1 MDLFRCE
8 LPNLIVLTAEEYPPT
23 AVFIRDLCSQA
34 LMSVSERN
42 FNAGLVW
49 YLLDCNVVG
58 MTVRLISNY
67 TLATQTTPANAARAL
82 QLYIK
87 ASTNQATIGSGGVAI
102 DDNVAAAAVSEALG
116 LTPNQDDTFERV
128 TCASSRLA
136 ECDPTDYVPQRIDDV
151 GLPSAPE
158 TFHLPSYDVQ
168 VGLRSI
174 IYVLQKTCRFE
185 AVLLDEFQSSG
196 GYALLL
202 RLLESCSEEQIPPL
216 FDMLT
221 LLLPLGAES
230 SSSCKEGES
239 MATGS
244 MFGVRNV
251 NAFLVMRDL
260 LLSCVVRPHAT
271 IADDAEFNAGDQRR
285 NEHLVLQLLTHVL
298 HVYTS
303 DYGNF
308 LFLEP
313 KTHTLALVLTKLPEI
328 SFYDAKVIIL
338 RVVEYVCCAAK
349 LEDLLPVEMLSIVC
363 SLFCDNAAPDC
374 RYECNESSKANDTG
388 SFEGDA
394 PSRINGECTGG
405 KMLSSSEESF
415 ASALPT
421 LLCEC
426 LIKILKNAEA
436 GMYKK
441 ELSGFGLLER
451 GIYKWFIQ
459 IANCLSTIPATA
471 SSMKH
476 TYAAEFKTHV
486 GMWSKVVSLMLRD
499 NARECEQFRQLQ
511 MHQPLYVIA
520 EELLSN
526 DCIAGSSGLP
536 GELGAYSSP
545 FSVLSIF
552 IELACGIHG
561 HISSSGADGSSS
573 DISTNISLLQTGTE
587 SDLSAILELL
597 QRFRGAVWRQN
608 LLLQVLDQML
618 KAGALSLSTPWRT
631 CQGSEILIALL
642 SSQNYLES
650 DTNDQSYQMMDLV
663 LDILKVTLDATHG
676 DNSNGDY
683 FKANIGYQAIS
694 SCIITSSV
702 LDTEKRGAVVHH
714 VFELIAAGSALS
726 EVRNGDA
733 AQILF
738 QLLPSLPTEAAV
750 GAVQRLLE
758 TLQAA
763 GSGDTSFKKDQISR
777 LVHAGIFQWIC
788 DPAIT
793 PMITQADHPL
803 KPSLTKLIVML
814 ATEEELSMAPLR
826 HFLQVI
832 ATGMP
837 VLLGNQY
844 HPQGNNAN
852 STAGT
857 TFTDD
862 PEIGLLLLEHA
873 LRKSNVLAAGSSVC
887 VALCEGL
894 LSLTRDDDEEKR
906 LDVYGVLVGAT
917 LTLFPSRD
925 CAIRNEDCID
935 VLEVTAVSRDGPL
948 DCYLWCHRT
957 RYLVSYG
964 AADDMEMW
972 WRALQQSDNTSK
984 LARGVSNHSGLF
996 ADESDAMAINPD
1008 SNPSNDR
1015 LEGFACIVSIYSLE
1029 SAGCFT
1035 RVYFERSTGF
1045 LRLDTGAVS
1054 SGPNINPNPKRTS
1067 VIFEEVTITSFRS
1080 ANVANSDARDGTFAM
1095 SGPTEKTGDW
1105 HHFAFS
1111 HRKSVVGTSLITV
1124 YIDGLE
1130 VATKKLNFPSS
1141 SIMGSFQAFVGK
1153 DIQVCGTHPATM
1165 QWNIGPTWL
1174 TDDVVPSSTIAGV
1187 FSMGPSFTEQFSGHS
1202 YRSVG
1207 DWPEALASSQIARA
1221 ADRGMDIALFAKL
1234 LQLPKLGRACR
1245 RQWSELSDSST
1256 SSAGMGDPNNDTL
1269 SASIAESMAAKKEEL
1284 AEGLR
1289 LATGGGGV
1297 PPRKEKNLIG
1307 AFRSFVKYDCAM
1319 SAFGTEIEGLL
1330 GNFKLSED
1338 ASLFSLNT
1346 KSSDRS
1352 TARVLVHTHVHY
1364 VNTERSCR
1372 LDLAKALPSVGGISQ
1387 ILFPLLDNAWRQ
1399 VDLKI
1404 ALQMLVRVLRRN
1416 PACLAECLGNNGY
1429 ALVAGL
1435 LCSRV
1440 HLIDEKILKTVV
1452 RLAVA
1457 GRLAPYTRTPT
1468 GVHTGQPI
1476 AHPVVVDTVALSQ
1489 VVLSGELR
1497 KKLPHHLQC
1506 QLVALL
1512 MDALV
1517 ASNPNALFNA
1527 RQLRR
1532 AGFMSWIL
1540 MYVSELGNEECHV
1553 DQAMALEMR
1562 WCFPK
1567 FLEPTL
1573 EATLQY
1579 LLSLLR
1585 TFIRVESHVDDF
1597 RSMAEILLL
1606 SMTSNVMHS
1615 KDSPIRLILLQ
1626 FVLHEIENDACRRD
1640 ISEPTGQSVA
1650 ARDSGLQHVSTTIVE
1665 AILYREGAVDG
1676 RKKRESKFTEDS
1688 KSADTTFVSSPLAE
1702 SSGRFDQLS
1711 RSAYPVDGLANVL
1724 LEVIDQDEKSGRF
1737 VSTEALLAVRILLSL
1752 AQTHAE
1758 FAEHLFQTGLA
1769 QKLSLVLRRYSTDCS
1784 VCVPLLAYVS
1794 NISVSE
1800 TNYYDSDTLAATDQG
1815 LRPFALPPPFT
1826 LVTGSKCTDQAWDL
1840 IGDLLLRN
1848 CRLVED
1854 EVATGINVIVLGK
1867 VAFQAETSLPFFMA
1881 VCKASG
1887 TVLRVIVQCLL
1898 NESQDKANRSSHG
1911 EETVGECQAA
1921 NASAMPEAKLYF
1933 ATRSERTTRR
1943 ITRMRALSVNSHKE
1957 FGVGCESDRSF
1968 LLSLAAQLFR
1978 MLVDDSERVRYT
1990 AIVMWQFLLQH
2001 RMDVLKEL
2009 LIVEPRTSVL
2019 QSITTAKKEATID
2032 VFHGGFD
2039 LLLNALPQQ
2048 TEITTTAEPGTEGGE
2063 VAITP
2068 SQESWCEFHLWL
2080 TQNSALLSD
2089 LIVVKTEAI
2098 HRHLMDALLSCLCL
2112 RKTINGSGLCLDTNF
2127 PVRLDAKNGGASI
2140 EDCSLLDAIDRG
2152 GREMVAR
2159 KTLLKFASFQES
2171 ALEAMNDGVLWWREI
2186 STHFAQTRSIW
2197 RTGGWQVDESNDG
2210 DIEQELAGCL
2220 DSKHTQRSIF
2230 QRNSL
2235 RYRLDTT
2242 EGPRRMRL
2250 RLVRDYSKEAKG
2262 EPIPSTTAEA
2272 NGVKSG
2278 ERLEGEGSDDLDPR
2292 GSMSPQRAHRSEY
2305 SDDEAFQRSR
2315 EFHEA
2320 VEVFREFIYR
2330 QATASNRTDDSTQ
2343 VLQRI
2348 LNDCRLDATREL
2360 FSSKGWDEDKGPQP
2374 VELGR
2379 RVCRWFLENVEDA
2392 AGKRSMGVSP
2402 GIVADIERVLLESGN
2417 NSESEPV
2424 PSTLFDAADAEATQY
2439 ALCAVR
2445 HASLRAIAS
2454 ASIARADS
2462 VDLELEESD
2471 DDENDESHTD
2481 FPIRPASPVADIDY
2495 GDSNDQG
2502 DATWSTATEPKRQT
2516 TASLLKMAESSTK
2529 ESSGTGES
2537 EACDPSEPSASDSMA
2552 PSSGRSSTKRFD
2564 TSCDSVYG
2572 SIARFLQRDDYP
2584 PLQCYNAAYITG
2596 MTKIT
2601 GLFVLSRFALYFI
2614 SGYGRLRSSG
2624 EANDAAVSRFNGGL
2638 LSDPVGDPP
2647 NARSD
2652 KQPMDI
2658 SSGTRKKAK
2667 GLLRATLADLST
2679 QFSQSKATSGQLFTV
2694 VPLSELPE
2702 TAWDGSLSS
2711 SPSTPTPSTRWS
2723 IKYSNVKQFCRI
2735 KYQLRPVGIE
2745 FFDTVGSTFFLQL
2758 ESFADREEVVK
2769 LLFQM
2774 PLVNSIFWMP
2784 ILRTGALAPSVK
2796 RIRQAV
2802 TKRWLRGSM
2811 SNFEYLMHLNTLA
2824 GRSFNDLTQ
2833 YPVFPWVLGDYT
2845 SDFLDL
2851 DARETFRDLSKPMG
2865 ALGESRAAQFCE
2877 RYAAMNQDGDIDGP
2891 MGTPAFHYGTHYSC
2905 SAYVVNYLIRL
2916 EPFTALALELQG
2928 GDFDHP
2934 DRLFRSI
2941 PSSWTSASRENLQDV
2956 RELIPEFFYLP
2967 EFLYNANNCAFGT
2980 TQSGEEVSHVALPPW
2995 AHGDPREFVRLHRR
3009 ALESKY
3015 VSEHL
3020 HEWIDLVFGVKQR
3033 GHEAAKAQNVFMHIT
3048 YEGTVDIEQI
3058 SDPVMRAAT
3067 LSQIEN
3073 FGQTPSRLFSSP
3085 HPPRKVPMVVPSS
3098 LAMATATG
3106 STSSPSVTS
3115 PVANLVM
3122 GHQYESSTLSS
3133 IEVYVKW
3140 HTPLAPAL
3148 VAIGKDYVFLKK
3160 HSMVTIQLDKAIVGD
3175 VKLVHDKI
3183 QCQGVGCSLV
3193 PPRFA
3198 KYLDWGNNGGVMKL
3212 RVHHP
3217 NVGTSRY
3224 REASKVLGVIEGAHQ
3239 DRVNCVTFSDDGVLL
3254 VTGGE
3259 DAVVNVIE
3267 CSKTAESRR
3276 VFKQVTKLIG
3286 HEDAV
3291 VCVAIN
3297 KFNLIASASTDRCV
3311 LLWDLRTRVLL
3322 RELAGH
3328 SATVAHVSIN
3338 GANGNVLTATATEL
3352 RLWSINGDL
3361 LAASS
3366 ASTFG
3371 LPTIVRLSNLLA
3383 TYFEC
3388 EAWQSGVVAVT
3399 GHANGAIALWGL
3411 WYPADLAR
3419 QRKDNLEAEAAAAER
3434 LNAQLPSDTGDRSTA
3449 SPRRSDPTNVA
3460 VAIHKG
3466 NQPAAPKLV
3475 VPSCRLFVLKLLL
3488 DHRAKV
3494 TALTL
3499 GYQCEKLGDVVS
3511 VDNQAYTCSQ
3521 ADVLTPA
3528 KQEFLTSVLLK
3539 AITDHFGSML
3549 SVQRVAGNLVVP
3561 GMSCAADS
3569 DWACCKGT
3577 MPTSYATTGVT
3588 NADYVL
3594 HVTARPTTGSIIAW
3608 ALPCN
3613 LDQFGRP
3620 ISGQANFSPS
3630 RLDPSGTAGASRT
3643 EQVGTALHEM
3653 THALVFSQRLFANFR
3668 QPRNG
3673 PIWGYGN
3680 VVSQSQR
3687 AGGIVVSKIVT
3698 PQVVQQLKQHFNC
3711 LDWVDAG
3718 LELENGDQGSAAFS
3732 SHWEKRVVMNEYMS
3746 ATSSYDPVYSA
3757 LTMALFADSGWYEV
3771 ASFATAQVL
3780 PWGYH
3785 EGCGMAKARCSE
3797 WSDRYICTDS
3807 AQRGCTA
3814 DYNAKGYCNVAAYS
3828 SSIPAGFQYFQD
3840 PHFGGR
3846 DSFADYCPFYR
3857 AFNNGDCRGNGRS
3870 ATLVNTGNFMEEIGS
3885 SSKCFQSSL
3894 SRSSSSS
3901 AALRPTCYKVLGCSA
3916 SELTLSIG
3924 GVDVQ
3929 CPIEGGDVKVSG
3941 YKGKLACPPSAQL
3954 CQMLQDKCSGS
3965 GVLLPSGDST
3975 AAGVV
3980 ELGEAAE
3987 GVQVTVGS
3995 KEYRFFKFY
4004 LNASAYDVTFII
4016 DYPSTASDAI
4026 DVDLY
4031 GSFDDPF
4038 PTALTANSVLF
4049 ASTNSAGIRDEINLC
4064 GTLGVF
4070 PRGLNS
4076 SSRTC
4081 IQATEAYVLETPG
4094 YFYLSILGFSLG
4106 ESQVTLRLET
4116 DKCRGVTCS
4125 DRGSCGRNTPGVCAC
4140 DRYWSGDDCSVPK
4153 CGPDCQDLGT
4163 CADASTQMDSLADST
4178 QFSAIATME
4187 IGVSTPLR
4195 NTSEC
4200 YGNGVCQLLTTP
4212 TGELEP
4218 HCVCDEAFAFA
4229 HPTTADQAL
4238 CKTLLPSVAYIQ
4250 HFLGPFQVEAGL
4262 LDLQIARGAWA
4273 LYTIRVKDDWEVLV
4287 ANLDESTPEGDAM
4300 LFIRRETLP
4309 TMATNALTSLQ
4320 FADVEGWAA
4329 AASTRKIV
4337 LSRATSTLSSG
4348 LYYIGVRNSGY
4359 ARGSLGYRLT
4369 VNAGVDCQFA
4379 ISFATGN
4386 ASVNTTRSSA
4396 SSSSHGRS
4404 NETAAGNEDASFGI
4418 CLNGGVC
4425 NVQSSQIC
4433 ACSGGSTSR
4442 YCALQPTRVVLS
4454 PSSTTTSPSN
4464 SSSSSYTA
4472 FATASNSTLGVGKWL
4487 YFAFDVAD
4495 TTAKAV
4501 EFILTIHN
4509 DLNDVATPARP
4520 VLLVHTPDDAEFPSL
4535 ATAAQQDFDA
4545 VASRKTIQRVAV
4557 AIDMSCSFSESGRDC
4572 YKLAVHN
4579 RAVSGAVLRFQLQAT
4594 VYKSTASALAVA
4606 DACGVDGD
4614 GQNCYG
4620 YGQCVVQDST
4630 PVCRCASGWTG
4641 LSCNSPK
4648 GFELAQLWS
4657 AMDDASLLCS
4667 TCTANFT
4674 LTRGQVEMFRVPEPL
4689 RPGAG
4694 LRLSLQSLGDTSNGV
4709 VPSVYVSEVLPRS
4722 LYDFTHISIAQED
4735 AQTQTQVVELAT
4747 SSFSGDFWVV
4757 VYSDYPT
4764 GSSIISAGSRKRRLV
4779 DNSTASP
4786 SSFQLIADLYELPED
4801 GSGNWLLTDQSFAHA
4816 VFKWMFAS
4824 PEGLAVF
4831 SFSIALLVI
4840 ALCFCVYRVARAPE
4854 NQDKVIA
4861 RLRPPVTDKA
4871 SATEGSEAADRT
4883 PGIRLT
4889 PAYGANKR
4897 GGTAVVMDVSEM
4909 LDDRDVELGRVDGA
4923 ADAENGVDE
4932 EELEV
4937 TTAEFEVELAD
4948 GQTWAM
4954 NFYEC
4959 AAEGDLEC
4967 LEEILASGKVGVN
4980 DVDVDGF
4987 TALMVA
4993 AAEGHGA
5000 VVRSLL
5006 ARGADVAVRTHE
5018 LRSTALHFA
5027 AKVTHTPLIW
5037 ACIEGR
5043 TKAVR
5048 VLLAHG
5054 ADVNVLNQYGASTL
5068 LCAVMIGEDPE
5079 QDAESDARRAEILTL
5094 LLETN
5099 GKLVNFQDREGSTA
5113 MHLAA
5118 SCGYLVCVKTL
5129 LTFGADL
5136 TLRNA
5141 IGQTPLEEAQSSG
5154 LRESGACV
5162 EHLRGIWRQ
5171 LEEEAAARMMAMLEM
5186 EEEAGK
5192 SASGSNAGAGSG
5204 GKRHKK
5210 KSKKAK
5216 RKAKQLQQQQ
5226 QEQEQE
5232 QERQLSVTAAVTEV
5246 GATDTDSKR
5255 PPLKEDEVESA
5266 GSAASSDEDEEATT
5280 RDSMSDSKKLN
5291 DEEPE
5296 AVGTATVGSRTALK
5310 AENELSAPVIG
5321 TPATLG
5327 AWTTV
5332 GKKHR
5337 SALAAITKAPSEAAS
5352 RNSSTTSRSASARH
5366 QPTAVSP
5373 GKDDATRRIPTQRP
5387 TAKRE
5392 RSGHYGRSLA
5402 APASSSK
5409 EEAGA
5414 PHTAARP
5421 QEERWG
5427 ETSGFLASAR
5437 AARSLLPSSLLNPHA
5452 AAFQSSSQP
5461 VGSTIPSFSTS
5472 SLGPKDL
5479 AFASTSPWRPGFS
5492 LAAPAAS
5499 SLSSAQHYS
5508 SAGRLT
5514 WKQQQRVG
5522 GSHQLAREARQR
5534 WVKKLRLGN
5543 ENVAETLGYLAC
5555 GLCGELV
5562 NDNLQC
5568 SGGAT
5573 ATGQKSVACTQL
5585 YCASCLQS
5593 PAFRTAD
5600 TKTFECVKCHETIAM
5615 ASMTSNSLAQAQAAA
5630 LGLSMSTTTANGAQ
5644 DDAVRYSLEEMQ
5656 HLLEVSEARAVA
5668 VDLHAFHLVPGTDL
5682 HVLSNGQLEVLERV
5696 HQLALAQIVEQ
5707 RLANARALERLQ
5719 LEEWLKMQRDVLQFA
5734 PR

>member
-1 MDLFRCE
+1 MRVYLMQEELKGMLTEEDAGKEDVEESSALRHTSHETAPSTEATLSPQAIEATLAVSRLEALLRFLMNCVVAIASDATLMDLFRCE

-58 MTVRLISNY
+58 TTVRLISNY

-82 QLYIK
+82 QLYIEM
-87 ASTNQATIGSGGVAI
+87 STNQATSDSCGVAI

-116 LTPNQDDTFERV
+116 LTPNQEETFERG
-128 TCASSRLA
+128 TRASSPLS
-136 ECDPTDYVPQRIDDV
+136 ECGPTDYVPQRIDDV
-151 GLPSAPE
+151 GLPSPPE
-158 TFHLPSYDVQ
+158 TFCLPSYDVR
-168 VGLRSI
+168 VGLRSV

-196 GYALLL
+196 GYVLLL

-230 SSSCKEGES
+230 SS

-260 LLSCVVRPHAT
+260 LLNCVIKPHAT
-271 IADDAEFNAGDQRR
+271 IADDAEFSAGDQRR

-349 LEDLLPVEMLSIVC
+349 LEDLLPLEMLSIVC
-363 SLFCDNAAPDC
+363 SLFCDNVAPEC
-374 RYECNESSKANDTG
+374 RYEFTEPSKANDTE
-388 SFEGDA
+388 SFEDGA
-394 PSRINGECTGG
+394 PSRTNGECTGG

-415 ASALPT
+415 ASVLPP

-426 LIKILKNAEA
+426 LIKILKNTEAE
-436 GMYKK
+436 MYRN
-441 ELSGFGLLER
+441 ELSGFGLLDR

-471 SSMKH
+471 SSIKH
-476 TYAAEFKTHV
+476 KYAAEFKTQM
-486 GMWSKVVSLMLRD
+486 GMWSKVVSLMLRN
-499 NARECEQFRQLQ
+499 NALECEQFRQLQ

-520 EELLSN
+520 EVLLSD
-526 DCIAGSSGLP
+526 DCIGSSSGLP

-552 IELACGIHG
+552 IELACGIHNHTSSTG
-561 HISSSGADGSSS
+561 ADVSSSG
-573 DISTNISLLQTGTE
+573 ISTSISLLQTGME

-608 LLLQVLDQML
+608 LLLQVLNQML
-618 KAGALSLSTPWRT
+618 KAGALSLSMPWRT
-631 CQGSEILIALL
+631 CQGFEILIALL

-650 DTNDQSYQMMDLV
+650 DANDQSYQMMDLV

-683 FKANIGYQAIS
+683 FKANIGYRAIS

-702 LDTEKRGAVVHH
+702 LDTDKREAVIHH
-714 VFELIAAGSALS
+714 VFELIASGSTLS

-750 GAVQRLLE
+750 DAVQRLLE
-758 TLQAA
+758 TFQAA
-763 GSGDTSFKKDQISR
+763 GNGGTSFKKDQISR

-788 DPAIT
+788 DPAIM

-803 KPSLTKLIVML
+803 KPSLTKLIVMI

-826 HFLQVI
+826 HFLRVI

-837 VLLGNQY
+837 VLLGSQY
-844 HPQGNNAN
+844 HPQVDDSN
-852 STAGT
+852 SVAGT

-862 PEIGLLLLEHA
+862 PEIGLLLLERA
-873 LRKSNVLAAGSSVC
+873 LRSPAVPQIVVGTPEAAEEMTGGYVHIVNSVDRVWPPSSGYSFASWLKFPSTSSAPSYRAPTSVGQPSVDTESNVLAAGSSVC
-887 VALCEGL
+887 VALCEGP

-925 CAIRNEDCID
+925 CAIRNEDSID

-957 RYLVSYG
+957 RYLMSYG

-972 WRALQQSDNTSK
+972 WRALQQSDNASK
-984 LARGVSNHSGLF
+984 LARGSSNNSGLF
-996 ADESDAMAINPD
+996 ADESDAMAISPD

-1015 LEGFACIVSIYSLE
+1015 VGGFACIVSIYSLE

-1035 RVYFERSTGF
+1035 RIYFERSTGF
-1045 LRLDTGAVS
+1045 LRFDTGAVS

-1067 VIFEEVTITSFRS
+1067 VIFEEVTIASFRS
-1080 ANVANSDARDGTFAM
+1080 ADVVANSDARDSTSAM
-1095 SGPTEKTGDW
+1095 SKPTEKTCDW

-1141 SIMGSFQAFVGK
+1141 STMSSFQAFVGK

-1174 TDDVVPSSTIAGV
+1174 TDDVIPSSTIAGV

-1207 DWPEALASSQIARA
+1207 DWPEALASSQVARA
-1221 ADRGMDIALFAKL
+1221 ADRGMDIALVAKL

-1245 RQWSELSDSST
+1245 RQWSELSDST
-1256 SSAGMGDPNNDTL
+1256 SSAGMGDPNNDTP
-1269 SASIAESMAAKKEEL
+1269 SASIAETVAAKKEEL

-1338 ASLFSLNT
+1338 AALFSLNT
-1346 KSSDRS
+1346 KSNDRS
-1352 TARVLVHTHVHY
+1352 TARMLVHTHVQY

-1387 ILFPLLDNAWRQ
+1387 ILFPLLGNAWRQ

-1404 ALQMLVRVLRRN
+1404 TLQMLVRVLRRN
-1416 PACLAECLGNNGY
+1416 PVCLAECLGNNGY

-1457 GRLAPYTRTPT
+1457 GRLAPHTRTST
-1468 GVHTGQPI
+1468 GVHIGKPI
-1476 AHPVVVDTVALSQ
+1476 AHPVVVDAVALSQ

-1517 ASNPNALFNA
+1517 ISNPNALFNA
-1527 RQLRR
+1527 RQFRR

-1567 FLEPTL
+1567 FSEPTL
-1573 EATLQY
+1573 EAILQY

-1597 RSMAEILLL
+1597 HSIAEVLLL
-1606 SMTSNVMHS
+1606 SMASNVMHS
-1615 KDSPIRLILLQ
+1615 KDSPIRLVLLQ
-1626 FVLHEIENDACRRD
+1626 FVLHEIENDASRRD
-1640 ISEPTGQSVA
+1640 IREPMGQSTA
-1650 ARDSGLQHVSTTIVE
+1650 ARDSGVQHVSTTIVE
-1665 AILYREGAVDG
+1665 AILYREGAADG

-1688 KSADTTFVSSPLAE
+1688 KSTDTAFVSSPLAE
-1702 SSGRFDQLS
+1702 SSGKFDQPS
-1711 RSAYPVDGLANVL
+1711 RFAYPVDGLANVL
-1724 LEVIDQDEKSGRF
+1724 LEVIDRGEKSGRF
-1737 VSTEALLAVRILLSL
+1737 VSAEALLAVRILLSL
-1752 AQTHAE
+1752 AQAHAE

-1769 QKLSLVLRRYSTDCS
+1769 QKLSRVLQRYSTDCS

-1800 TNYYDSDTLAATDQG
+1800 TNYYDSDTLTATDQG

-1826 LVTGSKCTDQAWDL
+1826 LVTGGKCTDQVWDL

-1848 CRLVED
+1848 CRLVKD
-1854 EVATGINVIVLGK
+1854 EVAIGINVIVLGK

-1898 NESQDKANRSSHG
+1898 IDSQEKADRPLH
-1911 EETVGECQAA
+1911 EQETAAECQAA
-1921 NASAMPEAKLYF
+1921 NASAMPEGRGRRRLQQSIANMTSGQTPMSTTSSIADACLDVLQVIMTRALLETNDFAGLMMHLLECLDDCIAKQDPGESALLPSDGQECWLALLIHIVKSKAVLSENCTLLSLANLCTLSLALSRYFADESNHQDKHSGGLSPSLDLEPTDTIRTMELDTGATSCFGTDVLLFFLNASQMCAKPVIAQSLGADEQQFFHGSLVYCAQTVALNELSGAHRYMPLSQRLLDCLADSRHLLLQPTTCSSVLLYGVSLHSSGNEVGSNHDASGV
-1933 ATRSERTTRR
+1933 ATRSGRTTRR
-1943 ITRMRALSVNSHKE
+1943 ITRMRALSTNSHKE
-1957 FGVGCESDRSF
+1957 LGVGCESDRSF

-2001 RMDVLKEL
+2001 RMDILKEL

-2019 QSITTAKKEATID
+2019 QSITAAKKEATVD

-2039 LLLNALPQQ
+2039 LLLNALSQQ
-2048 TEITTTAEPGTEGGE
+2048 TEVTATAVSGTEGSE

-2068 SQESWCEFHLWL
+2068 NQESWCAFHLWL
-2080 TQNSALLSD
+2080 TQNVALLSD

-2098 HRHLMDALLSCLCL
+2098 HQHLIDALLSCLCL
-2112 RKTINGSGLCLDTNF
+2112 RKTISGSGFCLDINF
-2127 PVRLDAKNGGASI
+2127 PVRLDAKNGGVSI

-2159 KTLLKFASFQES
+2159 KTLLKFASTQES

-2210 DIEQELAGCL
+2210 DGEQEFTGCL

-2250 RLVRDYSKEAKG
+2250 RLVRDYSKEAKS
-2262 EPIPSTTAEA
+2262 EPIPSATAKA
-2272 NGVKSG
+2272 SAKSG
-2278 ERLEGEGSDDLDPR
+2278 ESEGEGSDDLDPR
-2292 GSMSPQRAHRSEY
+2292 GSMSPQRAHRSEH

-2320 VEVFREFIYR
+2320 VEVFREFICK
-2330 QATASNRTDDSTQ
+2330 QATAPNRTDDSAQ
-2343 VLQRI
+2343 VLQGI
-2348 LNDCRLDATREL
+2348 LNGCLLDATREL
-2360 FSSKGWDEDKGPQP
+2360 FSGKGWDEGKGPQP

-2402 GIVADIERVLLESGN
+2402 GIVADIDRVLLESEK

-2454 ASIARADS
+2454 ASIVRTDG

-2495 GDSNDQG
+2495 DDSNNQG
-2502 DATWSTATEPKRQT
+2502 DATWSTVTDSKRQT
-2516 TASLLKMAESSTK
+2516 AASLSEMAESSTK

-2537 EACDPSEPSASDSMA
+2537 EACDPSEPSANDSMP

-2614 SGYGRLRSSG
+2614 SGYGKLRSSG
-2624 EANDAAVSRFNGGL
+2624 ETNNAADSGFNGVL

-2652 KQPMDI
+2652 KQPVDV

-2702 TAWDGSLSS
+2702 AAWDGALSF
-2711 SPSTPTPSTRWS
+2711 SPSAPVPSTRWS

-2745 FFDTVGSTFFLQL
+2745 FFDTVGTTFFLQL

-2774 PLVNSIFWMP
+2774 PLINSIFWMP

-2802 TKRWLRGSM
+2802 TKRWIRGSM

-2941 PSSWTSASRENLQDV
+2941 PSSWASASRENLQDV

-3058 SDPVMRAAT
+3058 SDPVIRAAT

-3085 HPPRKVPMVVPSS
+3085 HPPRKVPMIVPSS
-3098 LAMATATG
+3098 LAMATTTG
-3106 STSSPSVTS
+3106 STGLPSVAS
-3115 PVANLVM
+3115 PVTNLVI
-3122 GHQYESSTLSS
+3122 GHQYEGSTTSS
-3133 IEVYVKW
+3133 IEVYIKW

-3148 VAIGKDYVFLKK
+3148 VAIGKDYVFLKN
-3160 HSMVTIQLDKAIVGD
+3160 HSMVTIQLEKNIVGD

-3217 NVGTSRY
+3217 SLGTNRY

-3297 KFNLIASASTDRCV
+3297 K
-3311 LLWDLRTRVLL
+3311 
-3322 RELAGH
+3322 
-3328 SATVAHVSIN
+3328 
-3338 GANGNVLTATATEL
+3338 
-3352 RLWSINGDL
+3352 
-3361 LAASS
+3361 
-3366 ASTFG
+3366 
-3371 LPTIVRLSNLLA
+3371 
-3383 TYFEC
+3383 
-3388 EAWQSGVVAVT
+3388 AWQSGVVAVT

-3411 WYPADLAR
+3411 WYPADMAR
-3419 QRKDNLEAEAAAAER
+3419 QRKDNLEAEAAAVER
-3434 LNAQLPSDTGDRSTA
+3434 LNARLPSDTGDRSTP

-3460 VAIHKG
+3460 AAIHKG
-3466 NQPAAPKLV
+3466 TQPAARKLV

-3577 MPTSYATTGVT
+3577 MPTSYATTGVANT
-3588 NADYVL
+3588 DYVL
-3594 HVTARPTTGSIIAW
+3594 HVTARPTTGSVIAW

-3630 RLDPSGTAGASRT
+3630 RLDASGTAGASRT

-3687 AGGIVVSKIVT
+3687 AGGVVVSKIVT

-3711 LDWVDAG
+3711 LDWVGAG

-3732 SHWEKRVVMNEYMS
+3732 SHWDKRVVMNEYMS

-3870 ATLVNTGNFMEEIGS
+3870 ATLVNTGDFMEEIGS

-3894 SRSSSSS
+3894 SRSSSST

-3916 SELTLSIG
+3916 SKLTLSIG

-3941 YKGKLACPPSAQL
+3941 YKGKLACPPSTQL
-3954 CQMLQDKCSGS
+3954 CQTLQDKCSGS
-3965 GVLLPSGDST
+3965 GVLLPSGDCECLPGFVGADCSGIACPAAVSISTTGEAEECGGSSRGVCDRTTGQCKCISAYTGLSCSELLCPAHEAGKRGTQCSGNGVCDPNSGSCTCDNGYHGNACECVPGCTASSCGARGTCGCTSGACSCTEGFSGIDCSVPT
-3975 AAGVV
+3975 AAEVV

-3987 GVQVTVGS
+3987 GVQVAVDS
-3995 KEYRFFKFY
+3995 KAYRFFKFY

-4016 DYPSTASDAI
+4016 DYPSVVSNGT

-4049 ASTNSAGIRDEINLC
+4049 ASTNNAGIRDEINLC

-4076 SSRTC
+4076 SSRVCT
-4081 IQATEAYVLETPG
+4081 QATEAYVLETPG
-4094 YFYLSILGFSLG
+4094 YFYLSILGFSPG

-4187 IGVSTPLR
+4187 MGGSATLR

-4200 YGNGVCQLLTTP
+4200 YGNGVCQILTTP
-4212 TGELEP
+4212 AGELEP
-4218 HCVCDEAFAFA
+4218 QCVCDEAFAFA

-4250 HFLGPFQVEAGL
+4250 HFSGPFQVEAGL

-4287 ANLDESTPEGDAM
+4287 ANLDGGTPEGDAM
-4300 LFIRRETLP
+4300 LFVRRETLP

-4379 ISFATGN
+4379 TSFAAGN
-4386 ASVNTTRSSA
+4386 ASVNATRLSVF
-4396 SSSSHGRS
+4396 SSSHSQS
-4404 NETAAGNEDASFGI
+4404 NETAAGDEDASFGV

-4425 NVQSSQIC
+4425 NAQSSQIC
-4433 ACSGGSTSR
+4433 ACSGGSTGR

-4464 SSSSSYTA
+4464 SSSSSYMA
-4472 FATASNSTLGVGKWL
+4472 FATANSSTLGVGKWL

-4509 DLNDVATPARP
+4509 ELSDVATPARP
-4520 VLLVHTPDDAEFPSL
+4520 VLLVHAPDDADFPSL

-4557 AIDMSCSFSESGRDC
+4557 AIDTSCSFSESGRDC

-4579 RAVSGAVLRFQLQAT
+4579 RAVSGAILRFQLQAM
-4594 VYKSTASALAVA
+4594 VYKSTASALAVV

-4620 YGQCVVQDST
+4620 HGQCALQDST
-4630 PVCRCASGWTG
+4630 PACRCTSGWTG

-4674 LTRGQVEMFRVPEPL
+4674 LTRGQVKVFRVPEPL

-4735 AQTQTQVVELAT
+4735 AQTQTQVAKLAT

-4764 GSSIISAGSRKRRLV
+4764 GSSVISTGSRKRRLA
-4779 DNSTASP
+4779 DNSSASSP
-4786 SSFQLIADLYELPED
+4786 SFQLIAGLYELPED
-4801 GSGNWLLTDQSFAHA
+4801 DSDNWLLTDQSFAHA

-4831 SFSIALLVI
+4831 AFSIALLVL
-4840 ALCFCVYRVARAPE
+4840 ALCFCVYRVAHAPE

-4861 RLRPPVTDKA
+4861 HLCPSVTGKA
-4871 SATEGSEAADRT
+4871 SATEGSAAADRT

-4889 PAYGANKR
+4889 PAVGANKR

-4909 LDDRDVELGRVDGA
+4909 HDDRDMELGRVDISTPKSNRAAVGSQGRRVSQLTCTHATASLRLDEVPIAGTSMTQAGAGQDVAVAAAHYAVHAAATATPPLPSQAQGAAATAPAGVVSDGA
-4923 ADAENGVDE
+4923 ADVENDVDE

-4967 LEEILASGKVGVN
+4967 LEEILDSGKVGVN

-5027 AKVTHTPLIW
+5027 AKVTRRLS
-5037 ACIEGR
+5037 
-5043 TKAVR
+5043 
-5048 VLLAHG
+5048 
-5054 ADVNVLNQYGASTL
+5054 AST
-5068 LCAVMIGEDPE
+5068 
-5079 QDAESDARRAEILTL
+5079 
-5094 LLETN
+5094 
-5099 GKLVNFQDREGSTA
+5099 
-5113 MHLAA
+5113 
-5118 SCGYLVCVKTL
+5118 
-5129 LTFGADL
+5129 
-5136 TLRNA
+5136 
-5141 IGQTPLEEAQSSG
+5141 
-5154 LRESGACV
+5154 
-5162 EHLRGIWRQ
+5162 
-5171 LEEEAAARMMAMLEM
+5171 
-5186 EEEAGK
+5186 AG
-5192 SASGSNAGAGSG
+5192 
-5204 GKRHKK
+5204 
-5210 KSKKAK
+5210 
-5216 RKAKQLQQQQ
+5216 
-5226 QEQEQE
+5226 
-5232 QERQLSVTAAVTEV
+5232 
-5246 GATDTDSKR
+5246 
-5255 PPLKEDEVESA
+5255 
-5266 GSAASSDEDEEATT
+5266 
-5280 RDSMSDSKKLN
+5280 
-5291 DEEPE
+5291 
-5296 AVGTATVGSRTALK
+5296 
-5310 AENELSAPVIG
+5310 
-5321 TPATLG
+5321 
-5327 AWTTV
+5327 
-5332 GKKHR
+5332 
-5337 SALAAITKAPSEAAS
+5337 
-5352 RNSSTTSRSASARH
+5352 
-5366 QPTAVSP
+5366 
-5373 GKDDATRRIPTQRP
+5373 
-5387 TAKRE
+5387 
-5392 RSGHYGRSLA
+5392 
-5402 APASSSK
+5402 
-5409 EEAGA
+5409 
-5414 PHTAARP
+5414 
-5421 QEERWG
+5421 
-5427 ETSGFLASAR
+5427 
-5437 AARSLLPSSLLNPHA
+5437 
-5452 AAFQSSSQP
+5452 
-5461 VGSTIPSFSTS
+5461 
-5472 SLGPKDL
+5472 
-5479 AFASTSPWRPGFS
+5479 
-5492 LAAPAAS
+5492 
-5499 SLSSAQHYS
+5499 
-5508 SAGRLT
+5508 
-5514 WKQQQRVG
+5514 
-5522 GSHQLAREARQR
+5522 
-5534 WVKKLRLGN
+5534 
-5543 ENVAETLGYLAC
+5543 
-5555 GLCGELV
+5555 
-5562 NDNLQC
+5562 
-5568 SGGAT
+5568 
-5573 ATGQKSVACTQL
+5573 
-5585 YCASCLQS
+5585 
-5593 PAFRTAD
+5593 
-5600 TKTFECVKCHETIAM
+5600 
-5615 ASMTSNSLAQAQAAA
+5615 
-5630 LGLSMSTTTANGAQ
+5630 
-5644 DDAVRYSLEEMQ
+5644 
-5656 HLLEVSEARAVA
+5656 
-5668 VDLHAFHLVPGTDL
+5668 
-5682 HVLSNGQLEVLERV
+5682 
-5696 HQLALAQIVEQ
+5696 
-5707 RLANARALERLQ
+5707 
-5719 LEEWLKMQRDVLQFA
+5719 
-5734 PR
+5734 